1 MHAAGE
7 SLVRAAQSNP
17 EPDVVIKAIKAFL
30 EYSDVVDAEVS
41 NIVERWM
48 EKSLRQSLRP
58 DDE

>member
-17 EPDVVIKAIKAFL
+17 EPEATIKAIKAFL
-30 EYSDVVDAEVS
+30 EYSDVIDAEVS

-48 EKSLRQSLRP
+48 EKSLHQSFRP
-58 DDE
+58 DE